1 LGERIKGDERI
12 LGQGNFAQEVLST
25 CREQWERRYRYRA
38 RGYGFDWLVEQVATL
53 FNLERDIVTR
63 TGRYPDTVEARGVL
77 CYWAV
82 RELGL
87 TTLELSKRLGV
98 SQPTISQSVKRGE
111 AIVKRKDLK
120 ISE

>member
-1 LGERIKGDERI
+1 MRRLLTGYAV
-12 LGQGNFAQEVLST
+12 QFNF
-25 CREQWERRYRYRA
+25 RA

-53 FNLERDIVTR
+53 FNLERDIVMR
-63 TGRYPDTVEARGVL
+63 PGRYPDTVEARCVL

-87 TTLELSKRLGV
+87 TTFELSKRLGV

-111 AIVKRKDLK
+111 GIVKRLAFWSVD
-120 ISE
+120 

>member
-1 LGERIKGDERI
+1 MIHSLFSRD
-12 LGQGNFAQEVLST
+12 AS
-25 CREQWERRYRYRA
+25 
-38 RGYGFDWLVEQVATL
+38 L
-53 FNLERDIVTR
+53 FNLERDIVMR
-63 TGRYPDTVEARGVL
+63 PGRYPDTVEARGVL

-111 AIVKRKDLK
+111 RIVKRKDLK

>member
-1 LGERIKGDERI
+1 VARDWNMRPVLGD
-12 LGQGNFAQEVLST
+12 Q
-25 CREQWERRYRYRA
+25 YRLVYC
-38 RGYGFDWLVEQVATL
+38 YGKQKQDT
-53 FNLERDIVTR
+53 
-63 TGRYPDTVEARGVL
+63 YPDTVEARGVL
-77 CYWAV
+77 CYLAV

-111 AIVKRKDLK
+111 GIVKRKDLK

>member
-1 LGERIKGDERI
+1 MRRLLTGYAV
-12 LGQGNFAQEVLST
+12 QFNF
-25 CREQWERRYRYRA
+25 RA
-38 RGYGFDWLVEQVATL
+38 RGYGFDWLVDQVARL

-63 TGRYPDTVEARGVL
+63 PGRYPDTVEARGVL
-77 CYWAV
+77 AV

-111 AIVKRKDLK
+111 RIVKRKDLK